1 MSRLRV
7 GVVGAGALGRHHAR
21 IYSQLPSTE
30 LIAVADTSPER
41 GRAVAD
47 ACGTRWFSDYR
58 QLFGQV
64 DAVSIAVPTVGHH
77 AVALEFLG
85 QGIASMVEKPL
96 ASTAE
101 QATEIVEAA
110 QRSRTTL
117 QVGHVERF
125 NPAFQEARRLV
136 RNPKYIH
143 CERFSPYA
151 FRSTDIGVVLDM
163 MIHDLDLVLDLVGA
177 MPEKIEAFGV
187 SVLGENEDCAQ
198 ARLTFANGCVADLA
212 ANRVSPTTRRAMQ
225 IWSQTGCVSV
235 DMASREV
242 VRYAPTERL
251 LAGECVLDRVR
262 QPGAE
267 IDRLKAEIFTQ
278 YVRIERPPASSADAL
293 TAELSSFADCAMDR
307 QTPLVDGQAAL
318 AAMRTAERVLQS
330 VAAHRWN
337 GAAAGPVGPFV
348 IPFLSNPIVPATMR
362 SAA

>member
-30 LIAVADTSPER
+30 LVAVADTSPER

-47 ACGTRWFSDYR
+47 ACKTRWFSDYR

-64 DAVSIAVPTVGHH
+64 DAVSIAVPTTGHH

-85 QGIASMVEKPL
+85 RGIAAMVEKPL
-96 ASTAE
+96 ASTAV
-101 QATEIVEAA
+101 QATEIVDAA
-110 QRSRTTL
+110 ERSGTTL

-125 NPAFQEARRLV
+125 NPVYQEARPLV

-177 MPEKIEAFGV
+177 TPDKIEAFGV
-187 SVLGENEDCAQ
+187 SILGENEDCAQ

-242 VRYAPTERL
+242 ICYAPTERL
-251 LAGECVLDRVR
+251 LAGECVLDRAR

-267 IDRLKAEIFTQ
+267 IDRLKAEIFTE
-278 YVRIERPPASSADAL
+278 YVRIERPPASPADAL
-293 TAELSSFADCAMDR
+293 TAELSSFADCVMDR
-307 QTPLVDGQAAL
+307 QTPLVDGHAAL

-330 VAAHRWN
+330 IAAHRWN
-337 GAAAGPVGPFV
+337 GAAPSPVGPFV
-348 IPFLSNPIVPATMR
+348 LPFVSNPIVPAARR

>member
-64 DAVSIAVPTVGHH
+64 DAVSIAVPTVGHR

-101 QATEIVEAA
+101 QAVEIVEAA
-110 QRSRTTL
+110 QRNRTTL

-136 RNPKYIH
+136 SNPKYIH

-163 MIHDLDLVLDLVGA
+163 MIHDLDLVLDLVGE
-177 MPEKIEAFGV
+177 PPNKIEAFGV
-187 SVLGENEDCAQ
+187 SVLGDNEDCAQ

-242 VRYAPTERL
+242 IRYAPTERL
-251 LAGECVLDRVR
+251 LSGECVLHRAQ
-262 QPGAE
+262 QPGAD
-267 IDRLKAEIFTQ
+267 IDRLKAAIFTE
-278 YVRIERPPASSADAL
+278 YIRVDRPAVPAADAL
-293 TAELSSFADCAMDR
+293 TAELSSFADCVIGR
-307 QTPLVDGQAAL
+307 QTPLVDGRAAL
-318 AAMRTAERVLQS
+318 AAMWAAEHVLQAI
-330 VAAHRWN
+330 AAHRWN
-337 GAAAGPVGPFV
+337 GAALGPAGAFVLPFA
-348 IPFLSNPIVPATMR
+348 PSPPAP
-362 SAA
+362 AAQRAAA

>member
-1 MSRLRV
+1 MTRLRV

-41 GRAVAD
+41 GPAVAD
-47 ACGTRWFSDYR
+47 ACGTRWLSDYR
-58 QLFGQV
+58 QLFDQV
-64 DAVSIAVPTVGHH
+64 DAVSIAVPTTAHH

-85 QGIASMVEKPL
+85 RGIAAMVEKPL
-96 ASTAE
+96 ASTAA
-101 QATEIVEAA
+101 QATEIVEVAE
-110 QRSRTTL
+110 RRGTTL

-177 MPEKIEAFGV
+177 TPERVEAFGV
-187 SVLGENEDCAQ
+187 SILGENEDCAQ
-198 ARLTFANGCVADLA
+198 ARLTFANGCIADLA

-225 IWSQTGCVSV
+225 IWSETGCVSV
-235 DMASREV
+235 DMASRDV
-242 VRYAPTERL
+242 IRYAPTERL
-251 LAGECVLDRVR
+251 LAGDCVLDRAR

-267 IDRLKAEIFTQ
+267 IDCLKAEIFTE
-278 YVRIERPPASSADAL
+278 YVRIARPAVSAEDAL
-293 TAELSSFADCAMDR
+293 TAELSSFADCVLER
-307 QTPLVDGQAAL
+307 RTPLVDGQAAL
-318 AAMRTAERVLQS
+318 DAMRTAERVLQS
-330 VAAHRWN
+330 IAAHRWN
-337 GAAAGPVGPFV
+337 GAAPGAVGPFV
-348 IPFLSNPIVPATMR
+348 IPFLSNPILPGALR
-362 SAA
+362 FAA

>member
-1 MSRLRV
+1 
-7 GVVGAGALGRHHAR
+7 LGRHHAR

-64 DAVSIAVPTVGHH
+64 DAVSIAVPTVSHH

-85 QGIASMVEKPL
+85 RGIAAMVEKPL
-96 ASTAE
+96 ASTAL
-101 QATEIVEAA
+101 QASEIVDAA
-110 QRSRTTL
+110 ERSGTTL

-136 RNPKYIH
+136 CNPKYIH

-163 MIHDLDLVLDLVGA
+163 MIHDLDLALDLVGA
-177 MPEKIEAFGV
+177 TPDKIEAFGV
-187 SVLGENEDCAQ
+187 SILGENEDCAQ

-212 ANRVSPTTRRAMQ
+212 ANRVSPATRRAMQ

-242 VRYAPTERL
+242 LRYAPTERL
-251 LAGECVLDRVR
+251 LAGERVLDRAR
-262 QPGAE
+262 QPAAE
-267 IDRLKAEIFTQ
+267 IDRLKAEIFTE
-278 YVRIERPPASSADAL
+278 YVRIERPAVSSADAL
-293 TAELSSFADCAMDR
+293 TAELSSFVDCVIGC
-307 QTPLVDGQAAL
+307 QTPIVDGRAAL

-330 VAAHRWN
+330 IAAHRWN
-337 GAAAGPVGPFV
+337 GAAPGPVGPFV
-348 IPFLSNPIVPATMR
+348 IPFLSNPIVPAAVR